1 MRSINL
7 NFVTIRLIIMKV
19 IINGKGQC
27 LVNNVLLCL
36 LTLQAKNFGDT
47 LLSELIF
54 LRNYEMKIR
63 FHDQQA
69 FPNTTAK
76 PCAASRF
83 FYRICDEMWFVS
95 RTIYR
100 KSPVHSSFAV
110 EIEHNDDTTVI
121 RKTTVM
127 RGDTR
132 GLTRQNIQATA
143 ANNLKDSASYVGILP
158 SDSKEQAVSKARAR
172 IKGEVQM
179 YEFV

>member
-63 FHDQQA
+63 FHD
-69 FPNTTAK
+69 
-76 PCAASRF
+76 
-83 FYRICDEMWFVS
+83 
-95 RTIYR
+95 
-100 KSPVHSSFAV
+100 
-110 EIEHNDDTTVI
+110 
-121 RKTTVM
+121 
-127 RGDTR
+127 
-132 GLTRQNIQATA
+132 
-143 ANNLKDSASYVGILP
+143 
-158 SDSKEQAVSKARAR
+158 
-172 IKGEVQM
+172 
-179 YEFV
+179 